1 MPSSK
6 TPMGEHDHL
15 LEIYETE
22 VEVEYRGERY
32 RVRDNGGAY
41 RLNEFRKRARPLDK
55 TWTFG
60 RQNFTTGYHLLAGVP
75 IHRIVCS
82 AFNGPPPSDKHVVD
96 HIDTNRANNRPEKLR
111 WLTRLENALLNEI
124 TARRIELAYGS
135 IEAFLED
142 PSRPLCYALPL
153 QLCL

>member
-6 TPMGEHDHL
+6 SPVGEHDHL
-15 LEIYETE
+15 LHIYESE

-32 RVRDNGGAY
+32 RVRDNGAVY

-60 RQNFTTGYHLLAGVP
+60 RQNPTTGYHLMAGVP

-82 AFNGPPPSDKHVVD
+82 AFNGPPPTDQHVVD
-96 HIDTNRANNRPEKLR
+96 HIDTNRANNRPENLR
-111 WLTRLENALLNEI
+111 WLTRLENALLNET

-135 IEAFLED
+135 LGAVDVQDSQI
-142 PSRPLCYALPL
+142 S
-153 QLCL
+153 